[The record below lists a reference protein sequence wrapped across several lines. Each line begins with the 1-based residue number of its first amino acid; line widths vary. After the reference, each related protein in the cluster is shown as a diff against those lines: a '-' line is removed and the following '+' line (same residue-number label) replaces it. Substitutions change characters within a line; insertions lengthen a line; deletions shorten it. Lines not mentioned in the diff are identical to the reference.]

1 MKKINGIIMQ
11 YFEWYMDCKQNLW
24 NDITNQAEKLAD
36 MGITALWLPPAYKGM
51 GGKDEVGYAV
61 YDVYD
66 LGEFDQKGTIK
77 TKYGSKEEYLNCIMA
92 LKQNGIESYADIVLN
107 HKMGA
112 DMLQTIPATKVDW
125 GNHNEPISN
134 QETVRVATKFTFPG
148 RKHKYSDFEW
158 NWTHFDGIDY
168 DENSKQN
175 AIFKFKDKDWNEA
188 VDEEFGNYDYLMGAD
203 IDFKNPE
210 VIDECNKWG
219 KWYVDMTKVDGF
231 RLDAVKHIDAC
242 FYKDWIRTLREQT
255 KEELFTVGE
264 YWSGDISK
272 LHRYIEETE
281 GQISLFDVPLHYHLE
296 VASKDENYDMSKI
309 LEGTLV
315 KENPARAVT
324 FVDNHDTQPGQA
336 LQSFVE
342 SWFKPAAYSIIL
354 LRNEGYPCIFY
365 GDFYGIPHDNI
376 GAVKDL
382 KTIIELRKYKAYGE
396 QHDYFDHSDYIGWT
410 REGDEEHTKSG
421 LAVVISNS
429 YDGEKKMYIGMKYI
443 GEKFIDALGNCEEEV
458 TIDEEGYGIFKVKGK
473 SASIWVETKRDSL
486 NLYQF

>member
-24 NDITNQAEKLAD
+24 NDIASNAEKLAD
-36 MGITALWLPPAYKGM
+36 IGITALWLPPAYKGM
-51 GGKDEVGYAV
+51 GGKDEVGYSV

-77 TKYGSKEEYLNCIMA
+77 TKYGSKEEYLNCIMR

-125 GNHNEPISN
+125 GNHNEQISN

-175 AIFKFKDKDWNEA
+175 AIFKFKDKGWSGA

-210 VIDECNKWG
+210 VIEECKRWG
-219 KWYVDMTKVDGF
+219 KWYLEMTKVDGF
-231 RLDAVKHIDAC
+231 RLDAVKHIDSL
-242 FYKDWIRTLREQT
+242 FYKDWIKTLREET
-255 KEELFTVGE
+255 KDELFTVGE
-264 YWSGDISK
+264 YWSGEISK
-272 LHRYIEETE
+272 LHRYIQETE
-281 GQISLFDVPLHYHLE
+281 GEISLFDVPLHYHLE
-296 VASKDENYDMSKI
+296 AASKDENYDMSKI

-315 KENPARAVT
+315 KENPSKAVT

-342 SWFKPAAYSIIL
+342 RWFKPAAYSIIL
-354 LRNEGYPCIFY
+354 LRNEGYPCVFY

-376 GAVKDL
+376 EAMQDL
-382 KTIIELRKYKAYGE
+382 KTIIELRKEKAYGE
-396 QHDYFDHSDYIGWT
+396 QHDYFDHPDYIGWT
-410 REGDEEHTKSG
+410 REGDDEHLKSG

-429 YDGEKKMYIGMKYI
+429 SDGEKRMYIGTQFA
-443 GEKFIDALGNCEEEV
+443 GEKFIDSLGNCEEEV
-458 TIDEEGYGIFKVKGK
+458 VIDEEGCGNFKVKGK
-473 SASIWVETKRDSL
+473 SASIWVR
-486 NLYQF
+486 

>member
-11 YFEWYMDCKQNLW
+11 YFEWYMECNQNLW
-24 NDITNQAEKLAD
+24 NQISEEAEKLAKL
-36 MGITALWLPPAYKGM
+36 GITALWLPPAYKGI

-66 LGEFDQKGTIK
+66 LGEFDQKGTVK
-77 TKYGSKEEYLNCIMA
+77 TKYGSKDEYLNCIQT

-125 GNHNEPISN
+125 GDHNNVIADK
-134 QETVRVATKFTFPG
+134 ETVRVATKYTFPG

-175 AIFKFKDKDWNEA
+175 AIFKFKDKNWNEA

-203 IDFKNPE
+203 IDFTNKE
-210 VIDECNKWG
+210 VVEECTNWG
-219 KWYVDMTKVDGF
+219 KWYLETTNVDGF
-231 RLDAVKHIDAC
+231 RLDAVKHIPAF
-242 FYKDWIRTLREQT
+242 FYKDWIQKLREESG
-255 KEELFTVGE
+255 KELFTVGE

-272 LHRYIEETE
+272 LHRYITETE
-281 GQISLFDVPLHYHLE
+281 GKISLFDVPLHYNLE
-296 VASKDENYDMSKI
+296 AASKNENYDLSKI

-315 KENPARAVT
+315 KENPSMAVT

-336 LQSFVE
+336 LRSFVE
-342 SWFKPAAYSIIL
+342 RWFKPAAYSIIL
-354 LRNEGYPCIFY
+354 LRNAGYPCVFY

-376 GAVKDL
+376 EPLEEL
-382 KTIIELRKYKAYGE
+382 KTILQLRKERAYGI
-396 QHDYFDHSDYIGWT
+396 QHDYFDHPDYIGWT
-410 REGDEEHTKSG
+410 CEGDSEHIKSG
-421 LAVVISNS
+421 LAVVISNKG
-429 YDGEKKMYIGMKYI
+429 DGEKRMYIGTQFS

-458 TIDEEGYGIFKVKGK
+458 VIDEDGCGRFKVKGK
-473 SASIWVETKRDSL
+473 STSIWVQL
-486 NLYQF
+486 M